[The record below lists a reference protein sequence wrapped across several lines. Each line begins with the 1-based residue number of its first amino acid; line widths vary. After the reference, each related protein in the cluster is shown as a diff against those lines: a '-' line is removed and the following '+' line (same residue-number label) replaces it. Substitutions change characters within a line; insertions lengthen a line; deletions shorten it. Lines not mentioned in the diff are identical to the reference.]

1 MNCTVPA
8 GEILML
14 NGVMDGL
21 CCLEVFR
28 FEVIVRG
35 FSERLFQD
43 FGEGA
48 ALRAV
53 GVEDVDRH
61 LTGSAD
67 SDFDL

>member
-14 NGVMDGL
+14 NGVMDSR
-21 CCLEVFR
+21 CCLDVFR

-43 FGEGA
+43 CGEGA
-48 ALRAV
+48 ALHAV
-53 GVEDVDRH
+53 GVEDIDRH

-67 SDFDL
+67 ADFDL